1 MTVSFYKKPKTIDT
15 LIDTYRNDNKIIR
28 TEQKMS
34 QDLLTRTS
42 IVVFKDKPTHDE
54 YSALAEI
61 VEMTE
66 SRKIYCD
73 ERNISIQVIKEEV
86 TN

>member
-15 LIDTYRNDNKIIR
+15 LIDEYRNTNKIIK
-28 TEQKMS
+28 TEQRMS

-42 IVVFKDKPTHDE
+42 IIVFNNKSDHDA
-54 YSALAEI
+54 YAALPEI
-61 VEMTE
+61 LEMTE

-73 ERNISIQVIKEEV
+73 ERNISIQVIKEEI
-86 TN
+86 TE